1 MAQHSV
7 FRENRSGGSKFE
19 KKQKIHGNFVWQ
31 LSFFDEGKYQNMEKR
46 SIFTSI
52 TWKSGI

>member
-1 MAQHSV
+1 MSQHSA
-7 FRENRSGGSKFE
+7 FRENRSGGSK
-19 KKQKIHGNFVWQ
+19 QIRGNAVWQ
-31 LSFFDEGKYQNMEKR
+31 LSFLDEGKYQNTEKR